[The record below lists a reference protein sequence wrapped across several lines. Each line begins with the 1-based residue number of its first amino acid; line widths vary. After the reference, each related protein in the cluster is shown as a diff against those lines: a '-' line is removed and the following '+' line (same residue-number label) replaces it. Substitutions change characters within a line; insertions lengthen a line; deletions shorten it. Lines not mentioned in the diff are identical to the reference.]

1 MKLYDIAHSRAG
13 DKGNTS
19 TLSLIPFDENDYDL
33 LCREI
38 TADKVKMHLSGIVQG
53 EVIRYEMPNISAL
66 LFVCRDALASG
77 VTTSLRSDIHGKA
90 LSYKLLDMDFL
101 PGLV

>member
-1 MKLYDIAHSRAG
+1 
-13 DKGNTS
+13 
-19 TLSLIPFDENDYDL
+19 
-33 LCREI
+33 
-38 TADKVKMHLSGIVQG
+38 MHLSGIVLG

-101 PGLV
+101 PGPL